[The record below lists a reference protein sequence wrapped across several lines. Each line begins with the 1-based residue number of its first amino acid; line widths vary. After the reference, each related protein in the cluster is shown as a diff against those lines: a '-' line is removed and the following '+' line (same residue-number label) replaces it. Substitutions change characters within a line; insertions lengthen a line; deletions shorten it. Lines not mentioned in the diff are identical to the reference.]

1 MILPAFRARSVTP
14 VLHSLYH
21 AYPSNRVHPSR
32 AFRVKLDRGI
42 LAALGAAVLFGL
54 STPIAK
60 TLVGELSP
68 LLLAGLLYSGSGV
81 GLSILLTVRAMGL
94 GRASI
99 VRPRGA
105 DVIWLVGAIAFGG
118 AIGPYLLMY
127 GLQMTDSAS
136 ASLILNL
143 EGVFTALLAWFAFK
157 ENFDRRIATGMG
169 LIVAGGVVLSTGSA
183 IRSSGIIG
191 PLAIAGACLAWAID
205 NNLTRKVSINDAMLI
220 ACSKGLVAG
229 PISVALALEYGA
241 HIPGGSLLLRA
252 GLLGFAGYGLSLTL
266 FVVALRNLGTAR
278 TGAYFSLAPFI
289 GAALAVV
296 LGAPFTLTL
305 ILAALLM
312 GAGVWLHLTETHG
325 HWHRHE
331 ALMHEHVHVHDAH
344 HQHPHDSNWNGQ
356 EPHSHAHTHEPIE
369 HTHVHYPDVH
379 HRHPH

>member
-1 MILPAFRARSVTP
+1 
-14 VLHSLYH
+14 
-21 AYPSNRVHPSR
+21 
-32 AFRVKLDRGI
+32 VKLDRGI

-60 TLVGELSP
+60 TLIGELSP

-81 GLSILLTVRAMGL
+81 GLSILLAVRAIGL
-94 GRASI
+94 GRANI

-143 EGVFTALLAWFAFK
+143 EGVLTALLAWFAFK
-157 ENFDRRIATGMG
+157 ENFDRRIATGMA

-183 IRSSGIIG
+183 LRSSGIIG

-220 ACSKGLVAG
+220 ACIKGLVAG

-252 GLLGFAGYGLSLTL
+252 GLLGFIGYGLSLTL
-266 FVVALRNLGTAR
+266 FVLALRNLGTAR

-289 GAALAVV
+289 GAALAVA
-296 LGAPFTLTL
+296 LGAPLALTL

-312 GAGVWLHLTETHG
+312 GAGVWLHLTESHG
-325 HWHRHE
+325 HRHRHE
-331 ALMHEHVHVHDAH
+331 ALIHEHAHLHDVH
-344 HQHPHDSNWNGQ
+344 HQHSHDSNWGGQ

>member
-1 MILPAFRARSVTP
+1 M
-14 VLHSLYH
+14 
-21 AYPSNRVHPSR
+21 
-32 AFRVKLDRGI
+32 KLDQAI
-42 LAALGAAVLFGL
+42 LAALGAAALFGL
-54 STPIAK
+54 STPFAK
-60 TLVGELSP
+60 TLVGEMSP

-81 GLSILLTVRAMGL
+81 GLSILLAVRAIVL

-105 DVIWLVGAIAFGG
+105 DLTWLLGAIAFGG

-143 EGVFTALLAWFAFK
+143 EAVFTALLAWFVFK
-157 ENFDRRIATGMG
+157 ENIDRRIAAGMA

-183 IRSSGIIG
+183 LRSSGIIG

-205 NNLTRKVSINDAMLI
+205 NNLTRKASINDAMLI
-220 ACSKGLVAG
+220 ACVKGLVAG
-229 PISVALALEYGA
+229 PISVALAVEYGA

-252 GLLGFAGYGLSLTL
+252 GLLGFVGYGLSLTL
-266 FVVALRNLGTAR
+266 FVLALRNLGTAR

-289 GAALAVV
+289 GAALAVA
-296 LGAPFTLTL
+296 LGAPVTVTL
-305 ILAALLM
+305 ILAALFM
-312 GAGVWLHLTETHG
+312 GVGVWLHLTETHG
-325 HWHRHE
+325 HWHLHE
-331 ALMHEHVHVHDAH
+331 ALMHEHAHHHDAH
-344 HQHPHDSNWNGQ
+344 HQHSHDSSWDGQ
-356 EPHSHAHTHEPIE
+356 EPHSHVHTHEAIE